1 MSRKNKKQGAAIAA
15 FRRLKQ
21 INSTLMAYAPRPVCE
36 RLEKFGIAEQSDQS
50 PRHCHVCV
58 LFSDI
63 RGFTELSRIL
73 DDAGLLLTVQT
84 SSERQSKVIE
94 AFGGYVDNYA
104 GDGLMAIFEGE
115 DKVAKAC
122 DCALEL
128 IVAAAQT
135 EDGGS
140 PVSVAVGVHVGDV
153 MMGEVGSSER
163 RSYTAIGETVNV
175 ASRLCDHARTPE
187 VITSNAV
194 RMALQEEPSMAFDGL
209 SSAIIPGAE
218 AHMPVYRLRRC

>member
-1 MSRKNKKQGAAIAA
+1 MPRKNKKQGAAIAA
-15 FRRLKQ
+15 YRRLKQ
-21 INSTLMAYAPRPVCE
+21 INSELMAYAPRPVCD
-36 RLEKFGIAEQSDQS
+36 RLAKTGIAEFADES

-104 GDGLMAIFEGE
+104 GDGLMAIFEGD
-115 DKVAKAC
+115 DKVTKAC

-128 IVAAAQT
+128 IDAAAQT
-135 EDGGS
+135 EDGGN

-187 VITSNAV
+187 VIASNAV
-194 RMALQEEPSMAFDGL
+194 RLALQKECRIACDGL
-209 SSAIIPGAE
+209 GSPVIPGVE

>member
-1 MSRKNKKQGAAIAA
+1 MPRKNKKQGAAIAA
-15 FRRLKQ
+15 YRRLKQ
-21 INSTLMAYAPRPVCE
+21 INSALMAYAPRPVCE
-36 RLEKFGIAEQSDQS
+36 RLTKTGIADQSDET

-73 DDAGLLLTVQT
+73 DDERLLLTVQT
-84 SSERQSKVIE
+84 SSERQSKMIE

-104 GDGLMAIFEGE
+104 GDGLMAIFEGH

-122 DCALEL
+122 GCALEL
-128 IVAAAQT
+128 IGAAARAD
-135 EDGGS
+135 EDGE
-140 PVSVAVGVHVGDV
+140 PVSVAVGLHVGDV
-153 MMGEVGSSER
+153 MMGDVGSSER

-194 RMALQEEPSMAFDGL
+194 RLALPKESNMAFEGL
-209 SSAIIPGAE
+209 SSAIIPGIE
-218 AHMPVYRLRRC
+218 GHMPVYRLRRC

>member
-1 MSRKNKKQGAAIAA
+1 MPRKNKKQRAAIAA
-15 FRRLKQ
+15 YRRLKQ
-21 INSTLMAYAPRPVCE
+21 INSTLMAYAPRPVCQ
-36 RLEKFGIAEQSDQS
+36 RLAKTGIADQPDES

-73 DDAGLLLTVQT
+73 DDERLLLTVQV

-104 GDGLMAIFEGE
+104 GDGLMAIFEGD

-128 IVAAAQT
+128 IGIAAQADDSG
-135 EDGGS
+135 E
-140 PVSVAVGVHVGDV
+140 PVSVAVGLHVGDV
-153 MMGEVGSSER
+153 MMGDVGSSER

-194 RMALQEEPSMAFDGL
+194 RLALQEEPNMAFEGL
-209 SSAIIPGAE
+209 SSAIIPGIE
-218 AHMPVYRLRRC
+218 EHMPVYRLRRC